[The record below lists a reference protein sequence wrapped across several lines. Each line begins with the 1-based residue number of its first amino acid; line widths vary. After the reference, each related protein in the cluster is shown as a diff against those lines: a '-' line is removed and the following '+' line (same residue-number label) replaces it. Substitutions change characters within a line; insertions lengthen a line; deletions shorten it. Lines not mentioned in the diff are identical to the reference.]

1 MWRIPPA
8 LAARAA
14 AAAAADA
21 AADAD
26 IAPAQPLTTE
36 VATIIIDGDAPAPC
50 AERET
55 PTPTLAPVP
64 EVPVVPVAD
73 APSPR
78 QTAAERAVSPP
89 PPPPPPQ
96 PLSPIPCV
104 RPPTPPTPSPPT
116 PATQPCRSFAVQCGR
131 AAGTMAARAWLC
143 ATRCATGIAARAG
156 ECRCGRT
163 RRMFVVFH
171 DTPPDAAFA
180 AIPNVDAFEIGPDRY
195 VCRRVPWF
203 ELSAECVRGRSP
215 WHMMQVLLRRI
226 PQLAT
231 SRFTLKW
238 KRV

>member
-14 AAAAADA
+14 
-21 AADAD
+21 AD

-50 AERET
+50 ADRET
-55 PTPTLAPVP
+55 PTQTLAPVP
-64 EVPVVPVAD
+64 EVPVVPVVA
-73 APSPR
+73 ASSPR
-78 QTAAERAVSPP
+78 QTAADRAVSPP
-89 PPPPPPQ
+89 PPPPPQ
-96 PLSPIPCV
+96 PLRPPTPPPPTP
-104 RPPTPPTPSPPT
+104 PPTPPTPAT

-131 AAGTMAARAWLC
+131 AARTMAARAWLC

-226 PQLAT
+226 PQLAA